1 VIHAV
6 KWLHEY
12 QRITMR
18 DMDVVFKALGDPA
31 RRRLLD
37 RLNERN
43 GLTLTELC
51 ADMGITRQSV
61 TKHLDVL
68 EAAGLVIAL
77 RRGRERLHYLNA
89 APINDIAERW
99 IHSYDRARAEA
110 LSDLKTALE
119 ATTPMEQKSD
129 QTSFVYTTYIHSTPQ
144 LVWQGLTD
152 PAFTNRYWRHP
163 ASGGL
168 TLASDWRKSSTYD
181 VAFEDVGLV
190 VSDPEQVILESD
202 PYRRLAYT
210 WHTFTPEWA
219 AKHGFDPTTATA
231 WRAEPRS
238 KVAFD
243 IEEAGHGVVKLTVV
257 HDGFEPGSGV
267 LQGVSTGWPAVLAS
281 LKTLLETGAALPAS

>member
-1 VIHAV
+1 MQS
-6 KWLHEY
+6 KGCMNPK
-12 QRITMR
+12 RIAMR
-18 DMDVVFKALGDPA
+18 DMDVVFKALADPA

-51 ADMGITRQSV
+51 AGMGITRQSV

-68 EAAGLVIAL
+68 GAAGLVITL

-89 APINDIAERW
+89 APINDIADRW

-168 TLASDWRKSSTYD
+168 TLSSDWRKSSTYD

-190 VSDPEQVILESD
+190 ICDPEQVILESD

-210 WHTFTPEWA
+210 WHTFTPEWGA
-219 AKHGFDPTTATA
+219 QHGFDPATAAA